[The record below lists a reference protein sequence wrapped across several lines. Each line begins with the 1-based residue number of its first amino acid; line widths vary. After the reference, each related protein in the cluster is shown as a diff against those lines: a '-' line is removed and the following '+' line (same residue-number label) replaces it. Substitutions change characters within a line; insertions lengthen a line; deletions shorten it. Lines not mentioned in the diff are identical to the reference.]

1 MTAAL
6 PAFDTLLE
14 MARNDP
20 EGLERLRRNLCEQI
34 IQRNADQQ
42 RQHRLRGLLWRIDRE
57 RQRARTPLAAC
68 LRLHS
73 LMLDAVFQLNAT
85 LNEPYPPP
93 VAATARILPFASR

>member
-14 MARNDP
+14 MARHDP
-20 EGLERLRRNLCEQI
+20 EGLERLRRRLCEQI
-34 IQRNADQQ
+34 IERNADAR
-42 RQHRLRGLLWRIDRE
+42 RQHRLRGLLWRIDHE

-73 LMLDAVFQLNAT
+73 LMLDAVFQLNSAFNDPRPDTAT
-85 LNEPYPPP
+85 TT
-93 VAATARILPFASR
+93 ATVLPFTGR